1 MILRND
7 SAESFKDFSETDRPA
22 RPCFGLT
29 IQQPWIDLI
38 LRGTKTMEVRVW
50 DITERA
56 SKSFHEEQ
64 GKDRAPG
71 WHISEL
77 GPVLLHA
84 GLRIDWRAAALF
96 GYAEPWKLARGMII
110 GQAEFIGV
118 AKLDRD
124 AWYRSVDQHLV
135 MHPPRRRLWGGSL
148 DKVRI
153 LPRPLRFGGKQYF
166 FPVRGAIVHE
176 IERQMQTIES

>member
-1 MILRND
+1 
-7 SAESFKDFSETDRPA
+7 
-22 RPCFGLT
+22 
-29 IQQPWIDLI
+29 
-38 LRGTKTMEVRVW
+38 MELRVW

-56 SKSFHEEQ
+56 SKSFHEAQ
-64 GKDRAPG
+64 RIDRATVPG

-96 GYAEPWKLARGMII
+96 GYSEPWKLARGMIV
-110 GQAEFIGV
+110 GQAEFIRV
-118 AKLDRD
+118 AELDRD
-124 AWYRSVDQHLV
+124 SWYRSVDQHLV

-166 FPVRGAIVHE
+166 FPVPGAIVQE
-176 IERQMQTIES
+176 IKRQLQTIES